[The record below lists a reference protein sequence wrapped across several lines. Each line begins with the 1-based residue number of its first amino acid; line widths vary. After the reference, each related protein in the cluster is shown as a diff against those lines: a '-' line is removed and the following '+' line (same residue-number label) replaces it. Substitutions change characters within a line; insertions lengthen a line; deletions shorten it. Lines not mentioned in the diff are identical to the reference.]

1 MIIAN
6 YEIIQELA
14 GNDWYALHKGRRVE
28 DQTPV
33 LLKTA
38 RRNPQGAADL
48 ELLEREF
55 QTLRELFIEGVPRVY
70 ELLRHDGRCWLVL
83 EDRGG
88 VPLQALFASHRADLD
103 FFFKVAIQL
112 AGILSK
118 LHRQDIIHRNL
129 NPGSVFVNP
138 APGEAQLTDF
148 SFASGA
154 ASESH
159 RLLPHRLSIEALPYI
174 SPEQT
179 GRMNRATDHRTDFY
193 SLGVILYELL
203 TGVQPFRSDDSLEMI
218 HGHIAKTPP
227 SPAEVEPKIP
237 GPVSEIIMKLL
248 SKNAEHRYQSAL
260 GLREDLEAGA
270 AQWAAHRRIST
281 LALGQRDVPDHFV
294 FSQQLYGRDREVE
307 QLLGAFDRVCE
318 GPAAMMLVSGYAG
331 VGKTSLIQ
339 ELYKPIVRQRGYFI
353 AGKFDQIA
361 RSTPFGA
368 LIQAFRGF
376 IQQLL
381 TESEDRLAAWRS
393 KLTEALDVN
402 GSVIAEV
409 IPEIEL
415 ILGKQPASP
424 ELAPT
429 EAQNRFRLVFQ
440 NFVGAIARKEHPL
453 VIFLDDLQWV
463 DSATLNL
470 FGPLLT
476 SPDVQ
481 HLFLIGAYRDNE
493 VDAAHPLVLALS
505 SLEAEGVRLHQ
516 MSLRPLELA
525 DLMSLITDTL
535 HCDPAEG
542 EPLARLVSQKT
553 GGNPFFVI
561 QFLKALWREKLIEF
575 DYDKGHW
582 TFQMEA
588 IAAAGITDNVVDLM
602 TRKIQRLS
610 PKAQNALTLG
620 ACIGNQFDLSTL
632 AIVSQQSPQEAAA
645 DLKEAIQEGLV
656 LATAADRGSR
666 IEDRGSMTEGN
677 LQSIILNSQSYAFLH
692 DRVQQAAYALIPTEG
707 KQLVHLNLGRLLLE
721 RADLENTDEKLFDVA
736 HHLNVG
742 SGLIAGESERLAL
755 ARINL
760 SAGQKAKSSTAYEAA
775 LDYLKAGLSL
785 LTEERWESDYTLAF
799 ELNVEAA
806 ECQYLCGNFEEAE
819 QRFDLL
825 LGRAMT
831 SLDKARVYRLR
842 SVQYEN
848 MSRYGDAVAIA
859 RESLALFG
867 VSFPDSAA
875 EKEAALEGEIQSIR
889 LLLGERSIESLIDL
903 PVMANRETR
912 MVMNTLTDIWSSA
925 YIVGDP
931 VLARLISATMV
942 RLSLV
947 HGNAEESAYGYVTHA
962 ITVGPMREDYKSA
975 YEFGRLALQVNERF
989 NDSKRRAKI
998 HQQFH
1003 AHVSLWRRPM
1013 QECLPYAREACR
1025 SGLETGDFLY
1035 GAYGACTETWP
1046 ALVSTQDL
1054 GQFVRDYSPNI
1065 ALIRKLKIT
1074 SFADALKIMLN
1085 WARALEGET
1094 ISPISM
1100 SDESFDENEY
1110 AETYRG
1116 NPFFT
1121 TFQAVARLNLCYVFE
1136 EYAKALEAAR
1146 LARWT
1151 VYQLSGTIW
1160 PVLFDFWNALTLA
1173 ANYGGATNDE
1183 RAAYLEEMQNAQRS
1197 FEVLA
1202 ENCPEN
1208 FLCQSL
1214 LLSAEIERISARDF
1228 SAQDLYDRAVRYSSE
1243 TGLLQHQAL
1252 ANELCGKFW
1261 LGRGQEKIAGV
1272 FLGEARACYAQWGAA
1287 AKVENLERKY
1297 GGLPEPPSRLQQTR
1311 SGNGAA
1317 AAGGESLDVAT
1328 AMKAAQAMA
1337 RELDLETL
1345 LGRLMSIAIENAGA
1359 ERGSLILER
1368 EGQAFIQA
1376 EGTKGTVEVKLQH
1389 AVPLDRA
1396 TNLSK
1401 GIVNYVRRTLESVVL
1416 EDACIDDRY
1425 AADEYVGRQ
1434 RPRSILCAP
1443 VLKQGHLIAVIYLEN
1458 NLLTGAFTRDRIN
1471 LLQLV
1476 SSEAAISIENAR
1488 LYDEMKLEAS
1498 QRRQAEQTLRSVVEG
1513 TAAVTGG
1520 DFFSALVRHLAAAI
1534 GVRYAFVT
1542 ECTDQ
1547 TKTRVRTLAFWSGES
1562 LADNIEYDLAL
1573 TPCERVIEGQ
1583 VCHHV
1588 SDLQQ
1593 LFPHDAPLVTM
1604 EAESFIGLPMCTASG
1619 DIIGHL
1625 AVLDVKPMP
1634 NASRAISL
1642 LSIFAAR
1649 AGAELQR
1656 LNAERELR
1664 RALAEVEQLKNRLHA
1679 ENIYLQEEI
1688 QGQHNF
1694 GEIVGTSPALLAVL
1708 QELERVAPTDSTV
1721 LISGETGTGKELIAR
1736 AIHDRSA
1743 RKNHPLVKVNCGA
1756 ISAGLVESELFG
1768 HVKGAF
1774 TGAIDRRTGRFELAD
1789 GGTLFLDE
1797 VSELPLETQV
1807 KLLRVLQEGE
1817 FEPVGSSRTVRADV
1831 RIIAATNRN
1840 LDQAAR
1846 EGRFRSDLFYRLNV
1860 FPLHIPPLRE
1870 RRSDIAQLVMF
1881 FLSRFGKKFG
1891 KRMDG
1896 VSQETMK
1903 LLIQYAWPGNIR
1915 ELQNVIERGVV
1926 LAQAPVLT
1934 LDPGVLQTQPPAS
1947 PVTVA
1952 PSSAH
1957 GVGDAAAPSVA
1968 GKSSP
1973 ESPATLE
1980 EMERGHIMAVLEQ
1993 ARWVIE
1999 GAKGAARLLNL
2010 HPNTLRSRMKKLGI
2024 QRPTRESVRAA
2035 HEIS

>member
-1 MIIAN
+1 
-6 YEIIQELA
+6 
-14 GNDWYALHKGRRVE
+14 
-28 DQTPV
+28 
-33 LLKTA
+33 
-38 RRNPQGAADL
+38 
-48 ELLEREF
+48 
-55 QTLRELFIEGVPRVY
+55 
-70 ELLRHDGRCWLVL
+70 
-83 EDRGG
+83 
-88 VPLQALFASHRADLD
+88 
-103 FFFKVAIQL
+103 
-112 AGILSK
+112 
-118 LHRQDIIHRNL
+118 
-129 NPGSVFVNP
+129 
-138 APGEAQLTDF
+138 
-148 SFASGA
+148 
-154 ASESH
+154 
-159 RLLPHRLSIEALPYI
+159 
-174 SPEQT
+174 
-179 GRMNRATDHRTDFY
+179 
-193 SLGVILYELL
+193 
-203 TGVQPFRSDDSLEMI
+203 
-218 HGHIAKTPP
+218 
-227 SPAEVEPKIP
+227 
-237 GPVSEIIMKLL
+237 
-248 SKNAEHRYQSAL
+248 
-260 GLREDLEAGA
+260 
-270 AQWAAHRRIST
+270 
-281 LALGQRDVPDHFV
+281 
-294 FSQQLYGRDREVE
+294 RDREVE

-381 TESEDRLAAWRS
+381 TESEARLAAWRS
-393 KLTEALDVN
+393 QLSEALDVN
-402 GSVIAEV
+402 AAVIAEV

-424 ELAPT
+424 ILAPT

-481 HLFLIGAYRDNE
+481 HLFMIGAYRDNE
-493 VDAAHPLVLALS
+493 VDRAHPLVRALGA
-505 SLEAEGVRLHQ
+505 LEAEGVRLHQ
-516 MSLRPLELA
+516 MPLQPLKLP
-525 DLMSLITDTL
+525 DLMSFISDTL
-535 HCDPAEG
+535 HCDLAGG

-582 TFQMEA
+582 TFRMEA
-588 IAAAGITDNVVDLM
+588 IAAAGMTDNVVDLM

-632 AIVSQQSPQEAAA
+632 AIVSQQSPEEAAS

-656 LATAADRGSR
+656 LAAAADRGSR
-666 IEDRGSMTEGN
+666 IEDRGSMTEVN
-677 LQSIILNSQSYAFLH
+677 LQSSILNSQSYSFLH

-721 RADLENTDEKLFDVA
+721 RADLENTDEKLFDVV

-742 SGLIAGESERLAL
+742 SGLIAGEAERLML

-785 LTEERWESDYTLAF
+785 LTEERWETDYTLAF
-799 ELNVEAA
+799 ELNVDAA

-867 VSFPDSAA
+867 VSFPDSAE
-875 EKEAALEGEIQSIR
+875 EKEAALEREIQSIHS
-889 LLLGERSIESLIDL
+889 LLGQRSIESLIDL
-903 PVMANRETR
+903 PVMADPETR

-931 VLARLISATMV
+931 ILARLISATMV

-947 HGNAEESAYGYVTHA
+947 HGNVAESAYGYVTHA

-975 YEFGRLALQVNERF
+975 YEFGRLALRVNERF

-998 HQQFH
+998 NQQFH

-1046 ALVSTQDL
+1046 ALVSTQNL
-1054 GQFVRDYSPNI
+1054 GQFVRDYTPNL
-1065 ALIRKLKIT
+1065 ALIRKLKTT

-1094 ISPISM
+1094 ISPVSL
-1100 SDESFDENEY
+1100 SDEAFDENEY

-1116 NPFFT
+1116 NAFFT
-1121 TFQAVARLNLCYVFE
+1121 TFQAVARLHLCYVFE
-1136 EYAKALEAAR
+1136 EHAQALEAAR
-1146 LARWT
+1146 IARWT

-1173 ANYGGATNDE
+1173 ANYAGATNDE
-1183 RAAYLEEMQNAQRS
+1183 RTAYLEEMQKAQRS
-1197 FEVLA
+1197 FAVLA

-1214 LLSAEIERISARDF
+1214 LLSAEIERITGRDF
-1228 SAQDLYDRAVRYSSE
+1228 SAQDLYDRAVRYSAE

-1252 ANELCGKFW
+1252 ANELCARFW
-1261 LGRGQEKIAGV
+1261 LGRGQEKIAEV
-1272 FLGEARACYAQWGAA
+1272 FLAEARACYAQWGAA
-1287 AKVENLERKY
+1287 AKVESLDRKY
-1297 GGLPEPPSRLQQTR
+1297 GGLLEQRLRLLQTR
-1311 SGNGAA
+1311 SEIGVA
-1317 AAGGESLDVAT
+1317 AAGAESLDVAT

-1337 RELDLETL
+1337 REIDLETL

-1359 ERGSLILER
+1359 ERGSLILEQD
-1368 EGQAFIQA
+1368 GQVLIQA
-1376 EGTKGTVEVKLQH
+1376 EGTRDTVEVKMH
-1389 AVPLDRA
+1389 DAVQLDRA
-1396 TNLSK
+1396 MSLSK

-1416 EDACIDDRY
+1416 ADARADDRY
-1425 AADEYVGRQ
+1425 AADEYVVRQ
-1434 RPRSILCAP
+1434 RPRSILCTP
-1443 VLKQGHLIAVIYLEN
+1443 VLKQGRLIGVLYLEN
-1458 NLLTGAFTRDRIN
+1458 NLVTGAFTSDRIK

-1488 LYDEMKLEAS
+1488 LYDEMKQEAAH
-1498 QRRQAEQTLRSVVEG
+1498 RRRAEETLRSVVEG

-1520 DFFSALVRHLAAAI
+1520 DFFSALVRHLASAI

-1547 TKTRVRTLAFWSGES
+1547 TNTRVRTLAFWSGES

-1583 VCHHV
+1583 VCHHI
-1588 SDLQQ
+1588 SNLQQ
-1593 LFPHDAPLVTM
+1593 LFPHDTPLVTM
-1604 EAESFIGLPMCTASG
+1604 EAESFIGLPMCTVSG
-1619 DIIGHL
+1619 EIIGHL

-1634 NASRAISL
+1634 NASRAMSL

-1656 LNAERELR
+1656 LKAERELR
-1664 RALAEVEQLKNRLHA
+1664 QALAEVEQLKNRLHA

-1694 GEIVGTSPALLAVL
+1694 GEIVGTSSALVAVL

-1817 FEPVGSSRTVRADV
+1817 FEPVGSSRTARADV

-1840 LDQAAR
+1840 LDEAAR

-1870 RRSDIAQLVMF
+1870 RRSDIAQLAMF
-1881 FLSRFGKKFG
+1881 FLSRFAKKFG

-1896 VSQETMK
+1896 VSQETME
-1903 LLIQYAWPGNIR
+1903 LLIKYPWPGNIR

-1926 LAQAPVLT
+1926 LAHGPVLT
-1934 LDPGVLQTQPPAS
+1934 LDPGLLQAQAAAG
-1947 PVTVA
+1947 PVTA
-1952 PSSAH
+1952 GSASAH
-1957 GVGDAAAPSVA
+1957 GAAAPAVA
-1968 GKSSP
+1968 GKSPP
-1973 ESPATLE
+1973 ESPSTLE
-1980 EMERGHIMAVLEQ
+1980 EIERRHIVAVLEQ

-1999 GAKGAARLLNL
+1999 GANGAARLLNL

-2024 QRPTRESVRAA
+2024 QRPARKSVGAA